1 MSPRRPEP
9 APNFTQPP
17 LLATVSELTPVS
29 LDERAAD
36 IMAALDA
43 AGLFGDQHQ
52 ARALA
57 AAGMLAP
64 HAWAGPAHSDRRR
77 AEAAAVVATIRQDVT
92 RRRAAAAHART
103 RGGAS

>member
-1 MSPRRPEP
+1 MSPRRPDP

-29 LDERAAD
+29 LEERAAD

-43 AGLFGDQHQ
+43 AGLFPDQHQ

-57 AAGMLAP
+57 AAGMIAP
-64 HAWAGPAHSDRRR
+64 HAWTGTELPERRR
-77 AEAAAVVATIRQDVT
+77 AEAAATVATIRQDVT
-92 RRRAAAAHART
+92 RRRAAAAHTRT
-103 RGGAS
+103 RGDAS